1 MDGLERSGLR
11 GETAAEEETH
21 ALQHRS
27 MNQPTNTPP
36 QGGRDSLL
44 VETELLIEQVMKQ
57 GEEERETDR
66 QDRGGLSKH
75 DMRSERF

>member
-1 MDGLERSGLR
+1 
-11 GETAAEEETH
+11 
-21 ALQHRS
+21 